1 MIDTVE
7 YKFKSTGTFYF
18 RYSATNISCPGT
30 YIDTIIITNAT
41 LLNLSTSASTT
52 ICKGDSI
59 LLTTIPLN
67 GSYPYKFRWYSNGL
81 LLDTL
86 QNYTVKPLLGA
97 RYIIEVRSSDT
108 CNINKKDTINITVD
122 TLALK
127 LKSIKDTSICAGTI
141 IDIIPSII
149 SGTPPFQYKWYLA
162 GTLLST
168 TPTLFFKPGVSADY
182 FLRVSSANNCSN
194 IYHDTFRISLD
205 TSELIVAIND
215 TVVCRGSTINLIS
228 KIIKGKP
235 PLQFSWYEN
244 GTLISNSSS
253 LTVSPNATANYVLK
267 IISADNCINSF
278 TKTIQVK
285 VDSPEFKVAKIRDTI
300 ICGGDVLKINPV
312 IELGKAP
319 FQYRWYRNGI
329 LISNAADFSFRPQMS
344 SHYIVL
350 ITSSDY
356 CFNSFSQTFHVDIF
370 PLKQISIST
379 NSISINYGQSAI
391 LRANALQ
398 GMKF

>member
-1 MIDTVE
+1 M
-7 YKFKSTGTFYF
+7 
-18 RYSATNISCPGT
+18 
-30 YIDTIIITNAT
+30 
-41 LLNLSTSASTT
+41 LNLSTSASTT

-97 RYIIEVRSSDT
+97 RYIIEVRSSDS

-182 FLRVSSANNCSN
+182 FTRKFCEQL
-194 IYHDTFRISLD
+194 
-205 TSELIVAIND
+205 
-215 TVVCRGSTINLIS
+215 
-228 KIIKGKP
+228 
-235 PLQFSWYEN
+235 
-244 GTLISNSSS
+244 
-253 LTVSPNATANYVLK
+253 
-267 IISADNCINSF
+267 
-278 TKTIQVK
+278 
-285 VDSPEFKVAKIRDTI
+285 FKY
-300 ICGGDVLKINPV
+300 L
-312 IELGKAP
+312 
-319 FQYRWYRNGI
+319 
-329 LISNAADFSFRPQMS
+329 S
-344 SHYIVL
+344 
-350 ITSSDY
+350 
-356 CFNSFSQTFHVDIF
+356 
-370 PLKQISIST
+370 
-379 NSISINYGQSAI
+379 
-391 LRANALQ
+391 
-398 GMKF
+398 